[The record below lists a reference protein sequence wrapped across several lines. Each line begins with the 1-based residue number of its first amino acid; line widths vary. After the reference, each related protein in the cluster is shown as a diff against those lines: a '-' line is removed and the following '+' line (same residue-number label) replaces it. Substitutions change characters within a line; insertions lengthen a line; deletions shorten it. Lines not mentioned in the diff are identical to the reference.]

1 MSHQIISTFGWSIVH
16 FLWQGA
22 VIGLL
27 AAGLL
32 ECLRRRSSEVRYLV
46 AGCALAACI
55 LAFIATFFLMLPPK
69 PTTTSFV
76 ASDLI
81 LTAPLVDSYAP
92 TTATRAPAPDGSRTT
107 DISQAVV
114 WCWLLG
120 VLLMS
125 CRFSWQCL
133 AAHHLKTRN
142 ISEPDSPW
150 LAILQGFR
158 QELGISRRVRML
170 VSSVAEVPMVLG
182 WLSPVI
188 LIPAS
193 AFTSLTPDQL
203 RSILAHELS
212 HIRRHDHLI
221 NFLQGVIEVILFYH
235 PTVWWLSQRVRV
247 EREHCCDDL
256 SIRTTGNPRLLAEA
270 LTRLESLRLTTSK
283 TISNSALGATGGPL
297 MSRITRILEHETT
310 DTRPSIRWRGPIA
323 LSLGALIAASFIGN
337 VVSNAN
343 AAEVAPYT
351 AVQEDAR
358 QERTTGPV
366 NTTCPITGR
375 EVNNDSPT
383 VEVRDY
389 TVAFCCNNCVAKF
402 NENPREYLTSMREA
416 GVFNQE
422 SRGNERPNR
431 RRESAD
437 DVNLKIGRILIDL
450 GTAVESGEISAED
463 AMKRIAGLAQR
474 MNMGKK
480 EKKKT
485 ITKADYAEAVE
496 KMTEM
501 VKAGKITRQQ
511 MQERLD
517 GMRREM
523 TGASR
528 TRTIS
533 REEYAEA
540 QRKMQ
545 AMVEKGEIS
554 EEDMKRR
561 LGEMRKMIG
570 RNNTDGEASKEEY
583 MERIGERL
591 KAAVES
597 GKMTRAEA
605 REKFNEMEK
614 EYDPRSS
621 SKDGEKTKVLT
632 RRDYAEA
639 QAKMQKMVDNGEIT
653 EEDMNKRLAEMRS
666 AIAEQNGRKR
676 E

>member
-1 MSHQIISTFGWSIVH
+1 MK
-16 FLWQGA
+16 
-22 VIGLL
+22 
-27 AAGLL
+27 
-32 ECLRRRSSEVRYLV
+32 R
-46 AGCALAACI
+46 
-55 LAFIATFFLMLPPK
+55 
-69 PTTTSFV
+69 PT
-76 ASDLI
+76 
-81 LTAPLVDSYAP
+81 
-92 TTATRAPAPDGSRTT
+92 
-107 DISQAVV
+107 
-114 WCWLLG
+114 
-120 VLLMS
+120 
-125 CRFSWQCL
+125 
-133 AAHHLKTRN
+133 
-142 ISEPDSPW
+142 
-150 LAILQGFR
+150 
-158 QELGISRRVRML
+158 
-170 VSSVAEVPMVLG
+170 
-182 WLSPVI
+182 
-188 LIPAS
+188 
-193 AFTSLTPDQL
+193 
-203 RSILAHELS
+203 
-212 HIRRHDHLI
+212 
-221 NFLQGVIEVILFYH
+221 
-235 PTVWWLSQRVRV
+235 
-247 EREHCCDDL
+247 
-256 SIRTTGNPRLLAEA
+256 
-270 LTRLESLRLTTSK
+270 
-283 TISNSALGATGGPL
+283 
-297 MSRITRILEHETT
+297 
-310 DTRPSIRWRGPIA
+310 TRPSIRWRGPIA

-653 EEDMNKRLAEMRS
+653 EEDMNKRLAEDAQCNRRTERQKAGIGSLAQFPITNQTPVLQS
-666 AIAEQNGRKR
+666 AQTEGSGLYFS